1 MKNIADAS
9 RAPNSMTRRQAITM
23 VGGALLA
30 PALLASSG
38 SATGATQRST
48 RSASLTQVRNATLR
62 IDYGGVRFLV
72 DPLLADKDAYPGFEG
87 TANSQ
92 RRNPLVPLPMPL
104 ASIVDVDAV
113 IVTHLHPDHW
123 DEAAKGKLNKSLPI
137 FAQNADDAAQLRWA
151 GFSDVRLLT
160 ENTEFRGVRLNRTA
174 GQHGTDAALKALP
187 QILGPVSGFVMSHP
201 AHQTLYVAGDTV
213 WNGEVERAIA
223 RHSPN
228 VIVLNAGMATVIGLD
243 PIIMGPADVLAVHRA
258 APNAML
264 IASHMEAVNHCILSR
279 ADLRAFSKR
288 DGYEQRLLIP
298 ADGET
303 LVI

>member
-1 MKNIADAS
+1 MVDAS
-9 RAPNSMTRRQAITM
+9 HTPNSLTRRHAIT
-23 VGGALLA
+23 VGGGALLVS
-30 PALLASSG
+30 ALLAASG
-38 SATGATQRST
+38 AAGAAAERAT

-123 DEAAKGKLNKSLPI
+123 DEAAKAKLNKSLPI
-137 FAQNADDAAQLRWA
+137 FAQNAEDAAQLRWA

-160 ENTEFRGVRLNRTA
+160 ENTVFRGVRLNRTG

-201 AHQTLYVAGDTV
+201 AHKTLYVAGDTI
-213 WNGEVERAIA
+213 WNAEVERAIV
-223 RHSPN
+223 RHAPD

-258 APNAML
+258 APNAVL

-279 ADLRAFSKR
+279 TDLRAFSKR
-288 DGYEQRLLIP
+288 DGYEQHLLIP

-303 LVI
+303 LAI

>member
-1 MKNIADAS
+1 
-9 RAPNSMTRRQAITM
+9 MTRRQAITM
-23 VGGALLA
+23 GGS
-30 PALLASSG
+30 ALLASALLAAGASSG
-38 SATGATQRST
+38 VATERST

-92 RRNPLVPLPMPL
+92 RRNPLVPLAMPL

-123 DEAAKGKLNKSLPI
+123 DEAAKAKLNKSLPI
-137 FAQNADDAAQLRWA
+137 FAQNAEDAAKLRSA
-151 GFSDVRLLT
+151 CFSDVRLLT
-160 ENTEFRGVRLNRTA
+160 ENTEFQGVRLNRTG

-187 QILGPVSGFVMSHP
+187 QILGPVSGFVMRHP
-201 AHQTLYVAGDTV
+201 AHKTLYVAGDTI
-213 WNGEVERAIA
+213 WNAEVERAIA
-223 RHSPN
+223 RYSPD

-298 ADGET
+298 EDGET
-303 LVI
+303 VAI

>member
-1 MKNIADAS
+1 MVDAPHT
-9 RAPNSMTRRQAITM
+9 PNALTRRQAMTLG
-23 VGGALLA
+23 GGALLA
-30 PALLASSG
+30 SAILPASG
-38 SATGATQRST
+38 SAGAPAERSG

-72 DPLLADKDAYPGFEG
+72 DPVLADKDAYPGFEG

-92 RRNPLVPLPMPL
+92 RRNPLVPLPLAL

-123 DEAAKGKLNKSLPI
+123 DEAAKARLNKSLPI
-137 FAQNADDAAQLRWA
+137 FAQNAEDAAQLRSA
-151 GFSDVRLLT
+151 GFSDVRLLAEDT
-160 ENTEFRGVRLNRTA
+160 AFRGVRLNRTG

-201 AHQTLYVAGDTV
+201 AHKTLYVAGDTI
-213 WNGEVERAIA
+213 WHAEVERAIA
-223 RHSPN
+223 RHSPD
-228 VIVLNAGMATVIGLD
+228 VIVLNAGMATVIGFD

-288 DGYEQRLLIP
+288 DGYEQRLAIP

-303 LVI
+303 LAL

>member
-1 MKNIADAS
+1 
-9 RAPNSMTRRQAITM
+9 MTRRQAVT
-23 VGGALLA
+23 VGAGALL
-30 PALLASSG
+30 PLALLAASG
-38 SATGATQRST
+38 SAGAAAQRET

-62 IDYGGVRFLV
+62 IDYGGARFLV
-72 DPLLADKDAYPGFEG
+72 DPVLADKDAYPGFEG

-104 ASIVDVDAV
+104 ASIVEVDAV

-123 DEAAKGKLNKSLPI
+123 DEAAKAKLRKSLPI
-137 FAQNADDAAQLRWA
+137 FAQNADDAAQLRSA

-160 ENTEFRGVRLNRTA
+160 ENTGFQGVRLSRTG
-174 GQHGTDAALKALP
+174 GQHGSDATVKALP

-201 AHQTLYVAGDTV
+201 AHKTLYVAGDTI
-213 WNGEVERAIA
+213 WNVEVERAIA
-223 RHSPN
+223 HHSPD

-258 APNAML
+258 APNAVL
-264 IASHMEAVNHCILSR
+264 IASHMEAFNHCILSR

-303 LVI
+303 LAI

>member
-1 MKNIADAS
+1 MVDIS
-9 RAPNSMTRRQAITM
+9 LAPNALTRRRAIITG
-23 VGGALLA
+23 GGALLGS
-30 PALLASSG
+30 ALLAANV
-38 SATGATQRST
+38 SASAVTERST

-72 DPLLADKDAYPGFEG
+72 DPLLGDKDAYPGFEG

-123 DEAAKGKLNKSLPI
+123 DEAAKAKLNKSRPI
-137 FAQNADDAAQLRWA
+137 FAQNAADATQLRSA
-151 GFSDVRLLT
+151 GFSDVRLLG
-160 ENTEFRGVRLNRTA
+160 ENTELQGVRLSRTG
-174 GQHGTDAALKALP
+174 GQHGTEAALKALP
-187 QILGPVSGFVMSHP
+187 QILGPVSGFVMRHP
-201 AHQTLYVAGDTV
+201 AHKTLYVAGDTI
-213 WNGEVERAIA
+213 WNAEVERAIA
-223 RHSPN
+223 RYSPD
-228 VIVLNAGMATVIGLD
+228 VIVVNAGMATVIGLD
-243 PIIMGPADVLAVHRA
+243 PIIMGPTDVLAVHRA
-258 APNAML
+258 APNATL

-288 DGYEQRLLIP
+288 DGYDQRLLIP

>member
-1 MKNIADAS
+1 MVDAS
-9 RAPNSMTRRQAITM
+9 HAPNSLTRRQAISIG
-23 VGGALLA
+23 GGALLGS
-30 PALLASSG
+30 ALLAGSG
-38 SATGATQRST
+38 SASPGPERST
-48 RSASLTQVRNATLR
+48 RSAGLTQVRNATLR

-72 DPLLADKDAYPGFEG
+72 DPVLADKDAYPGFEG

-104 ASIVDVDAV
+104 AAIVDVDAV

-123 DEAAKGKLNKSLPI
+123 DEAAKAKLNKSLPI
-137 FAQNADDAAQLRWA
+137 FAQNGEDAAQLRSA

-160 ENTEFRGVRLNRTA
+160 ESSAFQGVRLSRTG

-187 QILGPVSGFVMSHP
+187 QILGPVSGFVMRHP
-201 AHQTLYVAGDTV
+201 AHKTLYVAGDTI
-213 WNGEVERAIA
+213 WNVEVERAIA
-223 RHSPN
+223 RYAPD

-264 IASHMEAVNHCILSR
+264 VASHMEAVNHCILSR

-288 DGYEQRLLIP
+288 DGYDQRLLIP

-303 LVI
+303 LAI

>member
-1 MKNIADAS
+1 MGGATILASALFAASGPAGATIVDA
-9 RAPNSMTRRQAITM
+9 TRRN
-23 VGGALLA
+23 
-30 PALLASSG
+30 
-38 SATGATQRST
+38 
-48 RSASLTQVRNATLR
+48 SLTQVRNATLR
-62 IDYGGVRFLV
+62 IKYGGVRFLV
-72 DPLLADKDAYPGFEG
+72 DPVLADKDAYPGFEG

-104 ASIVDVDAV
+104 ASIIDVDAV

-123 DEAAKGKLNKSLPI
+123 DEAAKAKLNKALPI
-137 FAQNADDAAQLRWA
+137 FAQNAGDASQLRSA
-151 GFSDVRLLT
+151 GFADVRVLT
-160 ENTEFRGVRLNRTA
+160 ESTEFRGVHLSRTG

-187 QILGPVSGFVMSHP
+187 QILGPVSGFVMRHP
-201 AHQTLYVAGDTV
+201 AHKTLYVAGDTI
-213 WNGEVERAIA
+213 WNSQVERAIA
-223 RHSPN
+223 THAPD

-243 PIIMGPADVLAVHRA
+243 PIIMGPTDVLAVHLA

-288 DGYEQRLLIP
+288 DGYEQHLRIP

-303 LVI
+303 LAI

>member
-1 MKNIADAS
+1 MVDAS
-9 RAPNSMTRRQAITM
+9 YTPDALTRRRAITL
-23 VGGALLA
+23 GGA
-30 PALLASSG
+30 ALLASALLAKSG
-38 SATGATQRST
+38 SAGAATERSM

-62 IDYGGVRFLV
+62 INYGGVRFLV
-72 DPLLADKDAYPGFEG
+72 DPVLADKDAYPGFVG

-123 DEAAKGKLNKSLPI
+123 DEVAKAKLNKSLPI
-137 FAQNADDAAQLRWA
+137 FAQNTEDAAQLRSA

-160 ENTEFRGVRLNRTA
+160 ENTEFRAVRLNRTG

-201 AHQTLYVAGDTV
+201 AHKALYVAGDTI
-213 WNGEVERAIA
+213 WNAEVERAIV
-223 RHSPN
+223 RHSPE

-264 IASHMEAVNHCILSR
+264 IASHMEAFNHCVLSR

-303 LVI
+303 LAI

>member
-1 MKNIADAS
+1 MADAS
-9 RAPNSMTRRQAITM
+9 GMPNSLTRRQAISM
-23 VGGALLA
+23 GGA
-30 PALLASSG
+30 ALLASTPI
-38 SATGATQRST
+38 AA
-48 RSASLTQVRNATLR
+48 SASASASTQHSKPSASVTQVRNATLR

-92 RRNPLVPLPMPL
+92 RRNPLVPLPIPL
-104 ASIVDVDAV
+104 AAIVDVDAI

-123 DEAAKGKLNKSLPI
+123 DEAAKAKLNKSLPI
-137 FAQNADDAAQLRWA
+137 FAQNAEDAAQLQSA
-151 GFSDVRLLT
+151 GFLDVRLLT
-160 ENTEFRGVRLNRTA
+160 ESTQFQGVRLSRTG

-187 QILGPVSGFVMSHP
+187 QILGPVSGFVMRHP
-201 AHQTLYVAGDTV
+201 AHKTLYVAGDTI
-213 WNGEVERAIA
+213 WNVEVERAIA
-223 RHSPN
+223 RYAPD

-279 ADLRAFSKR
+279 ADLRTFSKR
-288 DGYEQRLLIP
+288 DGYEQHLLIP

-303 LVI
+303 VAI

>member
-1 MKNIADAS
+1 
-9 RAPNSMTRRQAITM
+9 MTRRQAITIG
-23 VGGALLA
+23 GGALLGS
-30 PALLASSG
+30 ALLAASG
-38 SATGATQRST
+38 SAGAAVERST

-62 IDYGGVRFLV
+62 IDYGGVRFLI
-72 DPLLADKDAYPGFEG
+72 DPVLADKDAFPGFEG

-104 ASIVDVDAV
+104 AAIVDVDAV

-123 DEAAKGKLNKSLPI
+123 DEAAKARLKKSLPV
-137 FAQNADDAAQLRWA
+137 FAQNEQDAAQLRSA
-151 GFSDVRLLT
+151 GFSDVRFLT
-160 ENTEFRGVRLNRTA
+160 EDTEFQGVRLSRTG

-187 QILGPVSGFVMSHP
+187 QILGPVSGFVMRHP
-201 AHQTLYVAGDTV
+201 AHKTLYVAGDTI
-213 WNGEVERAIA
+213 WNVEVERAIA
-223 RHSPN
+223 RYSPD

-243 PIIMGPADVLAVHRA
+243 PIIMGPTDVLAVHRA

-288 DGYEQRLLIP
+288 DGYEQHLLIP

-303 LVI
+303 LAI

>member
-1 MKNIADAS
+1 MVEISHTPIAF
-9 RAPNSMTRRQAITM
+9 TRRQAIA
-23 VGGALLA
+23 VGGGALFA
-30 PALLASSG
+30 SALLAARG
-38 SATGATQRST
+38 AASAAAERST

-72 DPLLADKDAYPGFEG
+72 DPLLADKEAYPGFEG

-92 RRNPLVPLPMPL
+92 RRNPLVPLPIPL

-123 DEAAKGKLNKSLPI
+123 DEAAKAKLNKSLPI
-137 FAQNADDAAQLRWA
+137 FAQNAEDAVQLRSA

-160 ENTEFRGVRLNRTA
+160 ENTEFQGVRLSRTG
-174 GQHGTDAALKALP
+174 GQHGTDATLKALP
-187 QILGPVSGFVMSHP
+187 QILGPVSGFVMRHP
-201 AHQTLYVAGDTV
+201 AHKTLYVAGDTI
-213 WNGEVERAIA
+213 WNAEVERAIT
-223 RHSPN
+223 RYSPD

-258 APNAML
+258 APNAVL

-288 DGYEQRLLIP
+288 EGYEQRLLIP

-303 LVI
+303 LAI